1 MPYYPIHLN
10 LTLARE
16 EKKVLFFLRFYVNC
30 VGIDPVDENA
40 IISFEERI
48 VVGIHLAFE
57 LKPDMLD
64 SDPLML
70 CFSKINVADYYG

>member
-1 MPYYPIHLN
+1 M
-10 LTLARE
+10 
-16 EKKVLFFLRFYVNC
+16 NC